1 MDAII
6 YSVIIIYFFIMNLK
20 KIGVGLMALTFALS
34 GTVVLAE
41 TGSDKDQKKTNII
54 QKIEESARK
63 KIEKV
68 ESEMI
73 RRGEY
78 QPIILEV
85 GPKGKALIRGKI
97 ESISTT
103 TGSTTGVLKLKSW
116 GGSWTVNVYSDTEV
130 AGNNRTLNGWKV
142 GDYVGA
148 RGQIDPDKTL
158 TIDATVV
165 RNWSN
170 AGEVRIQKIE
180 DKTEKKIE
188 KVERSDDVPSTFV
201 PAITAEK
208 AKELALIALPGK
220 TIIKV
225 ELDKEEGKIV
235 WSVRFDGER
244 RVDIDATTGAV
255 VRVK

>member
-1 MDAII
+1 
-6 YSVIIIYFFIMNLK
+6 MNLK
-20 KIGVGLMALTFALS
+20 KISAFFLVVAFALTSTAAF
-34 GTVVLAE
+34 AE
-41 TGSDKDQKKTNII
+41 TGSENKNKNFI
-54 QKIEESARK
+54 QKIEETAKKRIE
-63 KIEKV
+63 KIEG
-68 ESEMI
+68 EMV

-103 TGSTTGVLKLKSW
+103 TGSTTGKIMVKSW
-116 GGSWTVNVYSDTEV
+116 GGSWTVNIYQDTEI
-130 AGNNRTLNGWKV
+130 AGNNRSLTGWKV

-158 TIDATVV
+158 TVDATVV

-170 AGEVRIQKIE
+170 NGEVRIQKIE

-188 KVERSDDVPSTFV
+188 KVLERDSDVPSTFV
-201 PAITAEK
+201 PTISAEK

-220 TIIKV
+220 VVIKIQ
-225 ELDKEEGKIV
+225 LDMEEGKVV
-235 WSVRFDGER
+235 WAVRFDGDR
-244 RVDIDATTGAV
+244 RVDIDATTGVV

>member
-1 MDAII
+1 
-6 YSVIIIYFFIMNLK
+6 MNFK

-41 TGSDKDQKKTNII
+41 TGSGKEEKKMNFI
-54 QKIEESARK
+54 QKIEESAWK

-165 RNWSN
+165 RNWTN
-170 AGEVRIQKIE
+170 GGEVRIQKIE
-180 DKTEKKIE
+180 DKAEKKIEKIE
-188 KVERSDDVPSTFV
+188 KVERDSDVPSTFV
-201 PAITAEK
+201 PTVSAEK

-225 ELDKEEGKIV
+225 QLDMEGGKVV
-235 WSVRFDGER
+235 WSVRFDGDR

-255 VRVK
+255 VRIK